1 MNIVSIN
8 SFMDYLCVVLL
19 LSIIIK
25 LIDIFVEEKQ
35 YKFMFGFLLGILVGV
50 AAFLWFEVFCC
61 CHCSK

>member
-61 CHCSK
+61 HCSK